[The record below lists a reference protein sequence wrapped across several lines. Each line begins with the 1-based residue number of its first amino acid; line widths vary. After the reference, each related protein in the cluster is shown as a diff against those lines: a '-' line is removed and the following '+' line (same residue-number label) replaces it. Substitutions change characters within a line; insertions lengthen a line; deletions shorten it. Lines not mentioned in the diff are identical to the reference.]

1 LKQIIR
7 LITNPAAF
15 INQLQWSRN
24 HAWIL
29 LTFLG
34 LAIVESQIGTTKALN
49 AQLSWLLANHTH
61 MARDQAM
68 FLVMVGRIAALFL
81 GALLLTEVFWKIGAR
96 LGRASSKR
104 VLQRRLSIVYTF
116 LLGSYILATILN
128 SDQQIWAGLVFGWGL
143 LLAYVTFREH
153 FNLDRFAAIVLG
165 LVAVAA
171 IVVSW
176 QQADR
181 FVQKTTSQAMAKHLA
196 KAHPAHYR
204 R

>member
-1 LKQIIR
+1 MKQIIR
-7 LITNPAAF
+7 LATNPAAF
-15 INQLQWSRN
+15 MNQLQWSRN

-49 AQLSWLLANHTH
+49 AQLAWLLSNEAHI
-61 MARDQAM
+61 ARDQAL

-81 GALLLTEVFWKIGAR
+81 GGQVLTQIFWLIGAR

-104 VLQRRLSIVYTF
+104 VLTRRLSIVYTF
-116 LLGSYILATILN
+116 LLGSYILAVTL
-128 SDQQIWAGLVFGWGL
+128 SVDQQIWAALVFGWGL
-143 LLAYVTFREH
+143 ILAYVTFREH
-153 FNLDRFAAIVLG
+153 FSLDRYAAVVLG
-165 LVAVAA
+165 LVAVGS
-171 IVVSW
+171 IVVSF

-181 FVQKTTSQAMAKHLA
+181 YVQKSASQAIAKQVA
-196 KAHPAHYR
+196 KSRVHR